1 MRREREHNQEKRVI
15 YYSDP
20 LNEEF
25 SDAKIEPRVIDG
37 NYRYTHGCF
46 WDISS
51 HIIQNFLSMPI
62 KILYLRIKFRLQYI
76 GREKLRK
83 YNNIGYFMYGNHT
96 QPFADT
102 FIPSIANYPKR
113 NFFIVSPANVS
124 MPGIGWLVEL
134 LGAIPVPGDLAAAK
148 CFVRTVEER
157 IHKNHSVTIYPEA
170 HIWPYYTHIRPFSD
184 VSFKYP
190 VKCKCPVFALTNTY
204 HSRGRKGDKVKLV
217 TYIDGPFFPDESLP
231 PRQRQQN
238 LRDQVYQCMVER
250 SRESD
255 FELIEYREKI
265 KDDHDLSNSK

>member
-1 MRREREHNQEKRVI
+1 MRRERERNNEKRVI

-25 SDAKIEPRVIDG
+25 SDAQIKPRVIDG
-37 NYRYTHGCF
+37 NYRYTHGCL

-62 KILYLRIKFRLQYI
+62 KMLYLRIKFRLIYV
-76 GREKLRK
+76 GREKLRE
-83 YNNIGYFMYGNHT
+83 YNNIGYFIYGNHT

-124 MPGIGWLVEL
+124 MPGMGWLVEL
-134 LGAIPVPGDLAAAK
+134 LGAIPVPSDLAAARH
-148 CFVRTVEER
+148 FVRTVEER

-170 HIWPYYTHIRPFSD
+170 HIWPYYTHIRPFPD

-190 VKCKCPVFALTNTY
+190 VKCNCPVFTLTNTY

-217 TYIDGPFFPDESLP
+217 TYIDGPFLPDESLP

-238 LRDQVYQCMVER
+238 LRDQVYQCMMER

-255 FELIEYREKI
+255 FELIEYREKTE
-265 KDDHDLSNSK
+265 DNHDLSNSK